1 MAQEKIKTVV
11 ELAGAVHPSLAK
23 SIQTAQ
29 KALGGID
36 IKAAATGAAIAAA
49 AVVAVKAVA
58 SISNALINL
67 EDEFGTAYDAIRAG
81 TGATGDALRA
91 LEGDCKEVFKAMP
104 VDVKT
109 AGEAIADYNT
119 RLGLSGDA
127 VQELSKQAIALNK
140 ILGTDVPAVTEAS
153 SLAFQQ
159 WSIANEQM
167 GESFDYAF
175 KVSQATGVE
184 ITKLLGDVTRFGP
197 AFQELGYSFEE
208 SAALI
213 GKITKAGYNADEVM
227 AAMKKSIGALA
238 KEGIDAAEG
247 FQYYYDHIK
256 NAKDATQATQYAMEI
271 FGARGG
277 ASMAAAIRSG
287 ALEISDFTK
296 ELENNSESI
305 MGAYKDIEGLPE
317 YIMEI
322 QNRVKASFEPMAI
335 AYVKILES
343 IMPPIMD
350 VIDKIL
356 PLFEKI
362 PDFIK
367 ATLDKLQP
375 VLQPI
380 SDLFTEEI
388 FPLISDVIKSL
399 LPVFNT
405 LQETL
410 GPVID
415 HLLPVLGFLI
425 SVSINSIR
433 ILCGVIG
440 GALVNAL
447 NIVTP
452 IFDNIMVILTGII
465 DFLLNVFTLQWGA
478 AWQNIVDIFGATF
491 GLIGNLAKAPI
502 NVVIGLINS
511 VISGINAMKIE
522 IPEWIPKL
530 GGQSFELNI
539 PQIPMLASGGFT
551 EGISIAG
558 EEGQEAV
565 ISFDPAYRN
574 RNIDIWREAGDMLGV
589 SSNEEMSTVTFGDI
603 IFAPQISTV
612 GNETMTPEN
621 LLNKIYDKK
630 SEFIDFIESELYMRA
645 KKAYGGNY

>member
-1 MAQEKIKTVV
+1 MAQETMKTVV

-36 IKAAATGAAIAAA
+36 LKAAAMGAAFATA
-49 AVVAVKAVA
+49 AVVAVKA
-58 SISNALINL
+58 ISGISKALIDL

-81 TGATGDALRA
+81 TGATGETLHA
-91 LEGDCKEVFKAMP
+91 LENDCKEVFKAMP
-104 VDVKT
+104 IDVKT

-140 ILGTDVPAVTEAS
+140 ILETDVPAVTEAS

-159 WSIANEQM
+159 WSIASEEM
-167 GESFDYAF
+167 GKSFDFAF
-175 KVSQATGVE
+175 KVSQSTGVE

-227 AAMKKSIGALA
+227 AAMKKSIGTLA
-238 KEGIDAAEG
+238 KEGINAADG

-256 NAKDATQATQYAMEI
+256 NAKDETQATQYAMEI

-296 ELENNSESI
+296 QLEDSDETI

-335 AYVKILES
+335 AFVKVLEEIL
-343 IMPPIMD
+343 PPIMD

-356 PLFEKI
+356 PIFEEI
-362 PDFIK
+362 PGFIK
-367 ATLDKLQP
+367 ATVDKLQP
-375 VLQPI
+375 ILQPI
-380 SDLFTEEI
+380 ADLFTEVI
-388 FPLISDVIKSL
+388 FPLLGEVMEAL
-399 LPVFNT
+399 APVFAT
-405 LQETL
+405 LQKTL

-425 SVSINSIR
+425 GVIVNNIR
-433 ILCGVIG
+433 FLCGVIG

-447 NIVTP
+447 NIITP
-452 IFDNIMVILTGII
+452 IFDDIMVILTGII
-465 DFLLNVFTLQWGA
+465 DFIINVFTLQWGN
-478 AWQNIVDIFGATF
+478 AWQNVVDVFGAAF
-491 GLIGNLAKAPI
+491 SLIGNLAKAPL

-539 PQIPMLASGGFT
+539 PQIPMLAAGGFT
-551 EGISIAG
+551 DGVSIAG
-558 EEGQEAV
+558 EAGQEAV
-565 ISFDPAYRN
+565 ISFDPSYRS

-589 SSNEEMSTVTFGDI
+589 TNNEDVSTITFGDI
-603 IFAPQISTV
+603 VFSPQISTIA
-612 GNETMTPEN
+612 NDSLTPEA
-621 LLNKIYDKK
+621 LLNKIIDQK
-630 SEFIDFIESELYMRA
+630 SEFIDFVQNELNMRM
-645 KKAYGGNY
+645 KKAYGSSY